1 MFPNL
6 AAGLATSSNQFM
18 QGEMGP
24 KEQKD
29 LLLQYSDQ
37 LRLSMAGNLQ
47 DYQMESFK
55 ASMSCVMN
63 DMHSRRNIGCW
74 VQVCLE
80 GLFLW
85 RMEKLYGAAVL
96 VARRAVKIPSKH

>member
-1 MFPNL
+1 
-6 AAGLATSSNQFM
+6 M

-24 KEQKD
+24 KEQQD

-55 ASMSCVMN
+55 AS
-63 DMHSRRNIGCW
+63 
-74 VQVCLE
+74 
-80 GLFLW
+80 
-85 RMEKLYGAAVL
+85 A
-96 VARRAVKIPSKH
+96 